1 MKILQ
6 DLLATG
12 RGEVFSDKPYVFAL
26 LLLRSQNVH
35 ISLNQKLVLPTHV
48 VAISFEQSVSTGS

>member
-6 DLLATG
+6 YLLATG
-12 RGEVFSDKPYVFAL
+12 RGEVFSDKPYVFA
-26 LLLRSQNVH
+26 RSQNVH